1 MAKLLVIV
9 TGKVIG
15 SESEAAVSGQGL
27 EELLSLPTQVLWS
40 LEFSDLGWGEGVY
53 LPQEGKGEPS

>member
-1 MAKLLVIV
+1 MAKLLV
-9 TGKVIG
+9 T
-15 SESEAAVSGQGL
+15 ESEAAVSGQGL